1 MPNNKNN
8 IPDWDNLKIPP
19 EEPIPQK
26 KYKKINIFKKYQK
39 IIIAA
44 LIIIAISISAF
55 FIFRATGITDTETL
69 RKFISDCGPAGWIV
83 FLLLQ
88 IIITVFLCFI
98 PGTSMI
104 FIALGVI
111 LYGSNF
117 TTFLLCFSGV
127 ILSSVGMDLVGRFG
141 GSKLIKKLI
150 GASEYENALGIVRE
164 KGIVYVPIFYLV
176 AGFPDDAICMVCGA
190 IKIKFWVHLIEIIT
204 CRGIGVAT
212 IVFGVNILPTELTEN
227 LKNLNWSYIGSHL
240 WDYIVVVTVLVFWIL
255 MLLKIAGIIDKKIGG
270 KNRDENKTENKTN

>member
-1 MPNNKNN
+1 MSENTNKNPNKSGWDYISTDEIDDPVPPEINNKTNN
-8 IPDWDNLKIPP
+8 KI
-19 EEPIPQK
+19 K
-26 KYKKINIFKKYQK
+26 K
-39 IIIAA
+39 IIIAL
-44 LIIIAISISAF
+44 LIIIAISVISF

-69 RKFISDCGPAGWIV
+69 RQFISDFGPAGWII

-111 LYGSNF
+111 LYGSNL

-150 GASEYENALGIVRE
+150 GASEYESALGIVRE
-164 KGIVYVPIFYLV
+164 KGTVYVPIFYLV

-190 IKIKFWVHLIEIIT
+190 IKINFWVHLTEIIL

-212 IVFGVNILPTELTEN
+212 IVFGINILPTELTEN
-227 LKNLNWSYIGSHL
+227 LKNFNWDYIGSHL

-255 MLLKIAGIIDKKIGG
+255 MLLKIAGIIDKKLFGG
-270 KNRDENKTENKTN
+270 KNRDQNKTN